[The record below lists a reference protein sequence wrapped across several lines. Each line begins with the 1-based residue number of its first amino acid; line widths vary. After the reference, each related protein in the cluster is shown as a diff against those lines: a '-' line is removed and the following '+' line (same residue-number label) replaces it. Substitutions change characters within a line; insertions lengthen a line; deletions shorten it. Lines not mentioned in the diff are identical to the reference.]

1 MHELGIAQQTLDM
14 ALNEAERHGA
24 ARILAIQLRIGEWS
38 GVVPEALQFALETII
53 EGTPAEGAR
62 IELTQVKPACI
73 CAQCGQDYEVKDY
86 SYECPACGTIN
97 DRLSRGREMDLMSL
111 EVA

>member
-14 ALNEAERHGA
+14 ALREAQQHGS
-24 ARILAIQLRIGEWS
+24 ARVLAFRLRIGEWS

-53 EGTPAEGAR
+53 QGTPADGAR
-62 IELTQVKPACI
+62 IEMITVKPACI
-73 CAQCGQDYEVKDY
+73 CAQCGEEYEVMDY
-86 SYECPACGTIN
+86 SYQCPACGTVN
-97 DRLSRGREMDLMSL
+97 DRLSRGREMDLLSL